1 MNANDSLNATNDTFE
16 FSHRNLATDADS
28 AGNKK
33 SSSSTVADKS
43 KQSTGSKNDDK
54 SVAKSSSGSKDQS

>member
-1 MNANDSLNATNDTFE
+1 MLTHQE
-16 FSHRNLATDADS
+16 IKNLL
-28 AGNKK
+28 
-33 SSSSTVADKS
+33 STVADKS